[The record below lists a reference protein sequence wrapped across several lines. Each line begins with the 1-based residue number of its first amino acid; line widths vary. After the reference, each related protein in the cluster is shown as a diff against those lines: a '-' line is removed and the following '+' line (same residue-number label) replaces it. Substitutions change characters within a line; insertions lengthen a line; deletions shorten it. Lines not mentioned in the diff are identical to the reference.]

1 MLNWSLEPGQFCG
14 FGLGAT
20 VSGMSDQHDSEQVT
34 SAIWLNVLCLGSSSA
49 AFAASGGEHARPSF
63 VAILLGAVLVSTP
76 VLAQPSQPTAPAP
89 QTSAGGWATQLQPD
103 QWQASNLE
111 GLRVYSSN
119 NGDKVGDINEL
130 IFDNS
135 GKVQAVVIGV
145 GGYLGIGE
153 RDVAVPFDQIRF
165 VNEPRVNTTGTTTG
179 EARLAGTS
187 PGGGTVASPSG
198 TAAVPAGSNSP
209 GPSTTA
215 PNNTPAPGASGALG
229 TGQAATTRSGSTP
242 DHAVLLMSVTK
253 DELRTAPEFRAPR

>member
-1 MLNWSLEPGQFCG
+1 MSCAWAPQAQRLQLLEGNMRIHR
-14 FGLGAT
+14 L
-20 VSGMSDQHDSEQVT
+20 
-34 SAIWLNVLCLGSSSA
+34 LL
-49 AFAASGGEHARPSF
+49 SF
-63 VAILLGAVLVSTP
+63 LGAVLVSTP
-76 VLAQPSQPTAPAP
+76 VLAQSSQPTAPSP

-103 QWQASNLE
+103 QWRASDLE
-111 GLRVYSSN
+111 GLTIYSSN
-119 NGDKVGDINEL
+119 NGDKIGDINEL

-187 PGGGTVASPSG
+187 PGGGTVASPSAAG
-198 TAAVPAGSNSP
+198 TAAVPAGPNSP

-229 TGQAATTRSGSTP
+229 TGQVATTRSGSTP

-253 DELRTAPEFRAPR
+253 DELRTAPEFRASR